1 MQVTEILPGGA
12 AWDSGF
18 VDIGDVLLRVDGK
31 DVSDCSMQDMQS
43 THADCCLP

>member
-31 DVSDCSMQDMQS
+31 DDLARPLFFTLGLDDEVR
-43 THADCCLP
+43 